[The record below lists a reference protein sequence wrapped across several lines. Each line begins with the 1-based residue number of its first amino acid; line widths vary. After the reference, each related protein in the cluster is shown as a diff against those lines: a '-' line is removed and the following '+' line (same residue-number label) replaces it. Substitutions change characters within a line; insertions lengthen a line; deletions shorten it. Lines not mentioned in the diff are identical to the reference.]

1 MCRYLHCAGSP
12 AGNPNAVVTAIFQ
25 PVKVLMNTRSEIMDA
40 VLDFQAGRL
49 GQIER

>member
-1 MCRYLHCAGSP
+1 
-12 AGNPNAVVTAIFQ
+12 
-25 PVKVLMNTRSEIMDA
+25 MNTRSEIMDA